1 MQCAPARV
9 DVSDV
14 EEGNEREWVT
24 FLDIKSLF
32 NDIARSGCEQS
43 FRYELSDSSSSGSM
57 DQDLRFDDEAGS
69 FMFAN
74 DTSPVSHAFDIVV
87 ENRGGTTQLM
97 NTGFGCAA
105 VGYSLNAF
113 SHSFNPTQRIENCQV
128 SRECGPW
135 STTVQCPEQPP
146 VTSTYVQGKAAVT
159 NAACRVIDIALT
171 EESTA

>member
-1 MQCAPARV
+1 MQVLKTCRQNLMQCPATRFA
-9 DVSDV
+9 VSDV

-43 FRYELSDSSSSGSM
+43 FRYERRSSGSM

-97 NTGFGCAA
+97 
-105 VGYSLNAF
+105 
-113 SHSFNPTQRIENCQV
+113 
-128 SRECGPW
+128 
-135 STTVQCPEQPP
+135 
-146 VTSTYVQGKAAVT
+146 
-159 NAACRVIDIALT
+159 DI
-171 EESTA
+171 S